1 MLNDRTMEAGTES
14 KQMGE
19 ILSKTNE
26 PGARGIGASLID
38 KFNKYIKSIKIEP
51 INPCNRKK
59 R

>member
-1 MLNDRTMEAGTES
+1 MEAGTES
-14 KQMGE
+14 KQMGG

-26 PGARGIGASLID
+26 PEARGIGASLID